1 MIMKYILFVS
11 ILFIELHGCA
21 DPKRNIAATATTTD
35 TLVVTTPMEAEKL
48 LQFTPEFT
56 ARFALEDWKELM
68 DFKRDFE
75 NLKRLNPKGLSL
87 FLRGLE
93 RQCRRVLGGEF
104 PEPFDQNPI
113 KSRLKVVLTEVMQA
127 QYFAENKQNAAL
139 EESLKKMYAAYTIFM
154 ERIIST
160 GEAEL
165 LTAEK
170 EK

>member
-1 MIMKYILFVS
+1 MKNILFVS
-11 ILFIELHGCA
+11 ILFLGLYGCA
-21 DPKRNIAATATTTD
+21 DSKRNITPTATTTD
-35 TLVVTTPMEAEKL
+35 TLVVTTPVEAEKL

-56 ARFALEDWKELM
+56 TRFALEDWKELM

-93 RQCRRVLGGEF
+93 RQCRTVLRGKF

-139 EESLKKMYAAYTIFM
+139 EESLKKMYAAYTIFL

-160 GEAEL
+160 GEAES
-165 LTAEK
+165 LTTGE
-170 EK
+170 E